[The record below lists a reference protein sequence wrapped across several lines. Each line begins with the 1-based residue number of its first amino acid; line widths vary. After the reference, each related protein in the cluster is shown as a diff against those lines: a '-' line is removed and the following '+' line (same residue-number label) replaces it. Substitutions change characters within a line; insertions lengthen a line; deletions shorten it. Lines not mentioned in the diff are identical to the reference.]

1 MQRSEEIKRA
11 RSGPGLAAQLDRHWI
26 ELSRFVTSRR
36 MRSSVYAGAM
46 RDLSAAQLQALILL
60 AESDL
65 RMSELAARLGVAEST
80 ATRLVDR
87 LVATKLVRRRS
98 SQPDRRAVVA
108 ELTPSGRRLASELE
122 DSRRQFLSEL
132 LATLEPADRRE
143 FVALF
148 AKVTSVLRARDTKDE
163 RP

>member
-1 MQRSEEIKRA
+1 
-11 RSGPGLAAQLDRHWI
+11 
-26 ELSRFVTSRR
+26 

-87 LVATKLVRRRS
+87 LEATKLVRRRS

-108 ELTPSGRRLASELE
+108 ELTPSGRRLAGELE

-132 LATLEPADRRE
+132 LAALEPEDRRE

-148 AKVTSVLRARDTKDE
+148 AKVTAALRSRDSKDE